1 MQWVHIHRGPIP
13 PLRVAAYRHAEGG
26 IAGGICGTRF
36 SGHAAVLQYPV
47 FLHILYSRLSRL
59 PFPLPHSELR
69 AYMSCFAYF
78 ISPHGFGHA
87 SRASA
92 VMAAVQA
99 QCPGAQLEVFTT
111 VPPWF
116 FGDSLSDSFN
126 HHPVETD
133 IGMVQVTP
141 MQEDLDATIVK
152 LDGLLPFDTGLI
164 TALSDKVTS
173 LNCSAILCDIAPMG
187 IAVARKAGLP
197 SVLIENFTWDWIYEG
212 YADLDRRFES
222 HLAYL
227 RDLFQSADVHIQT
240 RPHCL
245 PCAGADLVVDPVS
258 REPKGSAEGVRRELG
273 VAPDHPIV
281 LITMGGTSADLPVP
295 AGLDRID
302 RAHFVVPS
310 AISEPERQGNVT
322 RLPYRSPIYYP
333 DLISSCSAVVAK
345 VGYSTVAEVH
355 RSGIPFGFI
364 PRPRFRESAVLVDF
378 AQQHMSSLQLPANDV
393 DSGAWLDR
401 LPDLLS
407 LPRRPANEENGATTI
422 ARHIL
427 SRYPG

>member
-1 MQWVHIHRGPIP
+1 M
-13 PLRVAAYRHAEGG
+13 
-26 IAGGICGTRF
+26 
-36 SGHAAVLQYPV
+36 
-47 FLHILYSRLSRL
+47 SR
-59 PFPLPHSELR
+59 
-69 AYMSCFAYF
+69 FAYF

-99 QCPGAQLEVFTT
+99 QCPGTQFEIFTT
-111 VPPWF
+111 VPAWF
-116 FGDSLSDSFN
+116 FGDSLADSFN

-141 MQEDLDATIVK
+141 MQEDLDATIGK
-152 LDGLLPFDTGLI
+152 LNQLLPFDTSLI
-164 TALSDKVTS
+164 AALSDKVIS
-173 LNCSAILCDIAPMG
+173 LGCSAILCDIAPMG
-187 IAVARKAGLP
+187 IAVARKSGLP

-258 REPKGSAEGVRRELG
+258 REPKGPTQNVRRGLG
-273 VAPDHPIV
+273 LVPDHPIV

-295 AGLDRID
+295 PGIDRID
-302 RAHFVVPS
+302 SAHFVVPS
-310 AISEPERQGNVT
+310 AISEPEHRGNVT

-333 DLISSCSAVVAK
+333 DLINSCSAVVAK

-355 RSGIPFGFI
+355 RSGIPFGYI

-378 AQQHMSSLQLPANDV
+378 AQQRMSGLQLPVDDV

-407 LPRRPANEENGATTI
+407 LPLRPATEENGATTI
-422 ARHIL
+422 AGHIL
-427 SRYPG
+427 SLFLA